1 MRKTRG
7 RGAGPLGLDFGGID
21 LDSDG
26 PGGAEDDRE

>member
-21 LDSDG
+21 PDADG
-26 PGGAEDDRE
+26 PGRGEDDRE